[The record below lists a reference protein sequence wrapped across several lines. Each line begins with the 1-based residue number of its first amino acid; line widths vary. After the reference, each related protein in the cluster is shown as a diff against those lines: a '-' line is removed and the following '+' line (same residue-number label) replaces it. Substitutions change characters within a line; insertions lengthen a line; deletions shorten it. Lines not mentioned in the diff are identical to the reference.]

1 MIDFLKIKIEDSLII
16 NSLLNHPLLYYH
28 SKTEVL
34 LSDRETI
41 ASKVVRQYEGIHF
54 EFANELLY
62 IKFKPHYYFNDNKH
76 NANDFS
82 TYDCITVLEEFCVL
96 FGVDPFKLIVV
107 NIEFGVNILLPKSLI
122 NVKDFLA
129 CLLYHGKNEFYTDR
143 KYLDC
148 RFSHTMNSR
157 GVANTYKM
165 IKCYAK
171 GIQFPEYTNVNT
183 LRFEV
188 KSNRRNYIKTLE
200 IDNLSFLLELNT
212 YETLSNVILK
222 EFDSLLIID
231 EAAKPQL
238 TKTKYDNFQKKLNP
252 LYWRKLLVSDN
263 RNAFRLHFNKYYN
276 CLSTSETHLKRDVKS
291 LVLTKLNKLKGVQ
304 F

>member
-1 MIDFLKIKIEDSLII
+1 LIDFLKIKVEDTLII
-16 NSLLNHPLLYYH
+16 NSLFNHPLLYYH

-41 ASKVVRQYEGIHF
+41 ASKEVRQYKGIHF

-82 TYDCITVLEEFCVL
+82 IYDCITVLEEFCVM
-96 FGVDPFKLIVV
+96 FGVDPFKLIVI

-129 CLLYHGKNEFYTDR
+129 CLIYHGKNDFYTDR
-143 KYLDC
+143 RYLDC

-171 GIQFPEYTNVNT
+171 GIQFPKYTDVNT

-188 KSNRRNYIKTLE
+188 KSNRRNYIKTLG
-200 IDNLSFLLELNT
+200 IDNLSDLLLIKS
-212 YETLSNVILK
+212 YDIFSNIILK
-222 EFDSLLIID
+222 EFDELLIID
-231 EAAKPQL
+231 ENAKPL
-238 TKTKYDNFQKKLNP
+238 LSKTLYGKYEKMLNP
-252 LYWRKLLVSDN
+252 LFWRKLLMSDN
-263 RNAFRLHFNKYYN
+263 RNAFRLNFNKYYK
-276 CLSTSETHLKRDVKS
+276 CLNTSNNHLKKGVKS
-291 LVLTKLNKLKGVQ
+291 LVLTKLNKLKGVR